1 MFEIVIDTGGT
12 FTDAV
17 LMETGGEI
25 STAKFPTDPAD
36 PSMSIIGSIGVLAQ
50 QRKITTSELLAHTNT
65 VVIGTTLSTNCI
77 LEKKGAKCCLIYTK
91 GFRDIPELGSKIW
104 NRDLYDLRKPAPD
117 YLIPRYLR
125 FGVEERMQYDGEVL
139 AH

>member
-50 QRKITTSELLAHTNT
+50 QRKITTSDLLAETSMWSLGPRFPQT
-65 VVIGTTLSTNCI
+65 ASW
-77 LEKKGAKCCLIYTK
+77 KKKEPNA
-91 GFRDIPELGSKIW
+91 
-104 NRDLYDLRKPAPD
+104 A
-117 YLIPRYLR
+117 
-125 FGVEERMQYDGEVL
+125 
-139 AH
+139 